1 MLKLFAYLKPYR
13 ASIAIVLALIFLQ
26 SLSDLYLPTL
36 MADIVDIGVVQGDT
50 PYILRIGGFM
60 LLVAAAG
67 TVCSVAASYYSSKVA
82 AGFGQRLRGSV
93 FEHVENFSLQEFD
106 RIGTASLITRTTN
119 DITQV
124 QQVLTMMLRMMVSAP
139 MLCIGGIVMAVSQD
153 AKLSLVLIVI
163 IPVLV
168 GAIFFIASKGI
179 PLFKAMQTKLDKLNL
194 VLREGLTGIRVIRA
208 FNRAGHEKRRFNEAN
223 LDLTGTGLKV
233 NRIMGTMMPVM
244 MLTMNFATIAIIWF
258 GSFRIDSGDMQVGS
272 LMAFLQYAMQIMF
285 SLMMVSMMFVMIP
298 RASVSAARIREA
310 LDMVPTLNDPE
321 QAKDGGT
328 LKGYVEFQEV
338 SFSYPGAEK
347 PAIEGI
353 TFTAGPGEV
362 TAIIGGTGAGK
373 STLISLIPR
382 FYDAAEGRVLVDG
395 TDVREMTQEALRA
408 KIGFVPQKAV
418 LFSGTIRDNIRYG
431 KEDATEEEIRHAAD
445 IAQATEF
452 ISEMKDGF
460 DSVIAQGGSN
470 VSGGQKQRLSIARAL
485 VRRPDIYVFDD
496 SFSALD
502 FKTDAKLRAAL
513 REETGEA
520 TVIIVAQ
527 RVSTVIDADRIVVLD
542 EGRIAGIGRHRELL
556 DTCKVYREI
565 VSSQLSEEELAG
577 SGAAQ
582 GAEEADEDA
591 VALRAGKEE
600 TR

>member
-13 ASIAIVLALIFLQ
+13 VPIAIVLALIFLQ

-60 LLVAAAG
+60 LLVAAGG
-67 TVCSVAASYYSSKVA
+67 TICSVVASYYSSKVA

-124 QQVLTMMLRMMVSAP
+124 QQVLTMILRMMVSAP

-168 GAIFFIASKGI
+168 GAIFLIASKGI
-179 PLFKAMQTKLDKLNL
+179 PLFKEMQKKLDKLNL

-208 FNRAGHEKRRFNEAN
+208 FNRAGHEKQRFNDAN

-233 NRIMGTMMPVM
+233 NRIMGAMMPVM

-258 GSFRIDSGDMQVGS
+258 GGFRIDSGDMQVGS

-298 RASVSAARIREA
+298 RASVSAARIREV

-321 QAKDGGT
+321 QAKNGGT
-328 LKGYVEFQEV
+328 LKGHVEFQQV

-347 PAIEGI
+347 PAISDI
-353 TFTAGPGEV
+353 TFKAGPGEV

-382 FYDAAEGRVLVDG
+382 FYDVAGGRVLVDG

-431 KEDATEEEIRHAAD
+431 KEDATEEEIRYAAD

-452 ISEMKDGF
+452 VSEMKDGF
-460 DSVIAQGGSN
+460 ESVIAQGGSN

-485 VRRPDIYVFDD
+485 VRQPDIYVFDD

-520 TVIIVAQ
+520 TVLIVAQ
-527 RVSTVIDADRIVVLD
+527 RVSTVIDADRIIVLD

-565 VSSQLSEEELAG
+565 VSSQLSEDELAG

-582 GAEEADEDA
+582 EPGETDEAA

-600 TR
+600 AR

>member
-13 ASIAIVLALIFLQ
+13 VPIAIVLALIFLQ

-60 LLVAAAG
+60 LLVAAGG
-67 TVCSVAASYYSSKVA
+67 TICSVVASYYSSKVA

-124 QQVLTMMLRMMVSAP
+124 QQVLTMILRMMVSAP
-139 MLCIGGIVMAVSQD
+139 MLCIGGIIMAVSQD

-168 GAIFFIASKGI
+168 GAIFLIASKGI
-179 PLFKAMQTKLDKLNL
+179 PLFKEMQKKLDKLNL

-208 FNRAGHEKRRFNEAN
+208 FNRAGHEKQRFNDAN

-233 NRIMGTMMPVM
+233 NRIMGAMMPVM

-258 GSFRIDSGDMQVGS
+258 GGFRIDSGDMQVGS

-298 RASVSAARIREA
+298 RASVSAARIREV

-321 QAKDGGT
+321 QAKNGGT
-328 LKGYVEFQEV
+328 LKGHVEFQQV

-347 PAIEGI
+347 PAISDI
-353 TFTAGPGEV
+353 TFKAGPDEV

-382 FYDAAEGRVLVDG
+382 FYDVAGGRVLVDG
-395 TDVREMTQEALRA
+395 TDVREMTQETLRA

-431 KEDATEEEIRHAAD
+431 KEGATEEEMRHAAD

-496 SFSALD
+496 SFTARD

-520 TVIIVAQ
+520 TVLIVAQ
-527 RVSTVIDADRIVVLD
+527 RVSTVIDADRIIVLD

-565 VSSQLSEEELAG
+565 VSSQLSEDELAG

-582 GAEEADEDA
+582 KPGETDEAA

-600 TR
+600 AR